1 MMIDQMNGGK
11 RMREHLNIAI
21 DGPSGAGKSTLAKAV
36 ANALQIRYLDTGS
49 MYRAMALFAM
59 RRGISVSDEAGL
71 KTILDDADI
80 RVRYDTRGQRVLIG
94 EEDVTDV
101 LRTQELAMGA
111 STVSAHPCVRE
122 KLAEL
127 QREVGRNYD
136 VVMDGRDITT
146 NVLPNTK
153 HKFFVTASPE
163 IRAERRLKELRAR
176 GSMQE
181 TYEQVLADI
190 KLRDHNDST
199 RAYMPL
205 RQTEDAMRID
215 TSEMTIDEALSALLR
230 AVAEKQD
237 RSE

>member
-1 MMIDQMNGGK
+1 MS
-11 RMREHLNIAI
+11 EHLNIAI

-36 ANALQIRYLDTGS
+36 ASALQIRYLDTGS
-49 MYRAMALFAM
+49 MYRAMALFAS
-59 RRGISVSDEAGL
+59 RRGVAVTDEAGL
-71 KTILDDADI
+71 RTILDDADI
-80 RVRYDTRGQRVLIG
+80 RVLYDDRGQRVLIG
-94 EEDVTDV
+94 DEDVTDI

-146 NVLPNTK
+146 NVLPHTK

-163 IRAERRLKELRAR
+163 VRAERRLKELRAR
-176 GSMQE
+176 GSTQE

-205 RQTEDAMRID
+205 RQTEDSLRID
-215 TSEMTIDEALSALLR
+215 TSEMTIDEALTTLLN
-230 AVAEKQD
+230 AIADKQD
-237 RSE
+237 R

>member
-1 MMIDQMNGGK
+1 
-11 RMREHLNIAI
+11 MREHLNIAI

-36 ANALQIRYLDTGS
+36 ASALQIRYLDTGS
-49 MYRAMALFAM
+49 MHRAMALFAI
-59 RRGISVSDEAGL
+59 RRGVSVSDEAGL

-80 RVRYDTRGQRVLIG
+80 RVRYDERGQRVLIG
-94 EEDVTDV
+94 EEDVTDI

-146 NVLPNTK
+146 NVLPHTK

-215 TSEMTIDEALSALLR
+215 TSEMTTDEALAVLLR
-230 AVAEKQD
+230 TVAEKQD
-237 RSE
+237 R

>member
-1 MMIDQMNGGK
+1 
-11 RMREHLNIAI
+11 MREHLNIAI

-36 ANALQIRYLDTGS
+36 ANALNIRYLDTGS
-49 MYRAMALFAM
+49 MYRAMALFAI
-59 RRGISVSDEAGL
+59 RRGVSVSDEAGL

-80 RVRYDTRGQRVLIG
+80 RVHYAERGQRVLVG
-94 EEDVTDV
+94 AEDVTDS

-122 KLAEL
+122 KLAQL
-127 QREVGRNYD
+127 QREVGRTYD

-146 NVLPNTK
+146 NVLPHTK

-163 IRAERRLKELRAR
+163 IRAERRLKELRSR
-176 GSMQE
+176 GSTLE

-205 RQTEDAMRID
+205 RQAQDAMRID
-215 TSEMTIDEALSALLR
+215 TSEMTIDEAVTTLLR
-230 AVAEKQD
+230 AVADKQA
-237 RSE
+237 R

>member
-1 MMIDQMNGGK
+1 MSERI
-11 RMREHLNIAI
+11 NIAI

-36 ANALQIRYLDTGS
+36 ASALHIRYLDTGS
-49 MYRAMALFAM
+49 MYRAMALFAI
-59 RRGISVSDEAGL
+59 RRGVSVSDEAGL

-80 RVRYDTRGQRVLIG
+80 RVIYDERGQRVLIG
-94 EEDVTDV
+94 DEDVTDG

-111 STVSAHPCVRE
+111 STVSAHPCVRQ

-146 NVLPNTK
+146 NVLPHTK
-153 HKFFVTASPE
+153 HKFFVTARPE
-163 IRAERRLKELRAR
+163 VRAERRLKELRSR
-176 GSMQE
+176 GNTQE
-181 TYEQVLADI
+181 TFEQVLADI

-205 RQTEDAMRID
+205 RQTEDAILID
-215 TSEMTIDEALSALLR
+215 TSDMTIDEALELLLR
-230 AVAEKQD
+230 SIADQQD
-237 RSE
+237 R

>member
-1 MMIDQMNGGK
+1 MSERI
-11 RMREHLNIAI
+11 NIAI

-36 ANALQIRYLDTGS
+36 ASALHIRYLDTGS

-59 RRGISVSDEAGL
+59 RRGVSVSDEAGL

-80 RVRYDTRGQRVLIG
+80 RVIYDERGQRVLIG
-94 EEDVTDV
+94 DEAVTDG
-101 LRTQELAMGA
+101 LRTHELAMGA
-111 STVSAHPCVRE
+111 TTVSAHPCVRQ

-146 NVLPNTK
+146 NVLPHTK
-153 HKFFVTASPE
+153 HKFFVTARPE
-163 IRAERRLKELRAR
+163 VRAERRLKELRSR
-176 GSMQE
+176 GNTQE
-181 TYEQVLADI
+181 TFEQVLADI

-205 RQTEDAMRID
+205 RQTEDAILID
-215 TSEMTIDEALSALLR
+215 TSDMTIDEALELLLR
-230 AVAEKQD
+230 SIADQQN
-237 RSE
+237 R

>member
-1 MMIDQMNGGK
+1 
-11 RMREHLNIAI
+11 MREHLNIAI

-36 ANALQIRYLDTGS
+36 ASALQIRYLDTGS
-49 MYRAMALFAM
+49 MYRAMALFAI
-59 RRGISVSDEAGL
+59 RRGVSVSDEAGL

-80 RVRYDTRGQRVLIG
+80 RVRYDERGQRVLIG
-94 EEDVTDV
+94 EEDVTDI

-146 NVLPNTK
+146 NVLPHTK

-176 GSMQE
+176 GSIQE

-215 TSEMTIDEALSALLR
+215 TSEMTTDEALAVLLR

-237 RSE
+237 R

>member
-1 MMIDQMNGGK
+1 MTDGSKPMS
-11 RMREHLNIAI
+11 EHLNIAI

-36 ANALQIRYLDTGS
+36 ASALQIRYLDTGS
-49 MYRAMALFAM
+49 MYRAMALFAI
-59 RRGISVSDEAGL
+59 RRGVSVSDEAGL

-80 RVRYDTRGQRVLIG
+80 RVSYDERGQRVLLCA
-94 EEDVTDV
+94 EDVTDV

-111 STVSAHPCVRE
+111 STVSAHPCVRQ

-146 NVLPNTK
+146 NVLPHTK

-163 IRAERRLKELRAR
+163 VRAERRLKELRAR
-176 GSMQE
+176 GSTAE
-181 TYEQVLADI
+181 SYEQVLADI

-215 TSEMTIDEALSALLR
+215 TSSMTIQEALTLLLN
-230 AVAEKQD
+230 AIAEKQD
-237 RSE
+237 R

>member
-1 MMIDQMNGGK
+1 MS
-11 RMREHLNIAI
+11 EHLNIAI

-36 ANALQIRYLDTGS
+36 ASALKIRYLDTGS
-49 MYRAMALFAM
+49 MYRAMALFAK
-59 RRGISVSDEAGL
+59 RRGVDVNDEAGL
-71 KTILDDADI
+71 RTILDDADI
-80 RVRYDTRGQRVLIG
+80 RVRYDERGQRVLIG
-94 EEDVTDV
+94 EEDVTDI

-146 NVLPNTK
+146 NVLPHTK

-163 IRAERRLKELRAR
+163 IRAQRRLKELRAR
-176 GSMQE
+176 GSLEE

-205 RQTEDAMRID
+205 RQTEDAVRID
-215 TSEMTIDEALSALLR
+215 TSEMTIDEALSFLL
-230 AVAEKQD
+230 AKIAEKQD
-237 RSE
+237 C

>member
-1 MMIDQMNGGK
+1 MD
-11 RMREHLNIAI
+11 EHLNIAI

-36 ANALQIRYLDTGS
+36 AKNLNIRYLDTGS
-49 MYRAMALFAM
+49 MYRAMALYAM
-59 RRGISVSDEAGL
+59 RRGVPVTDEAGL

-80 RVRYDTRGQRVLIG
+80 RVVYDERGQRVLLLG
-94 EEDVTDV
+94 EDVTDQ
-101 LRTQELAMGA
+101 LRTQELSMGA

-122 KLAEL
+122 KLAQL

-163 IRAERRLKELRAR
+163 VRARRRFEELRAR
-176 GSMQE
+176 GDVTQ
-181 TYEQVLADI
+181 TYEQVLAEL

-199 RAYMPL
+199 RPYMPL
-205 RQTEDAMRID
+205 RQAEDAIRID
-215 TSEMTIDEALSALLR
+215 TSELTIDEALERLLAAIR
-230 AVAEKQD
+230 QQEGEAKWV
-237 RSE
+237 

>member
-1 MMIDQMNGGK
+1 MMNHQKNGGK
-11 RMREHLNIAI
+11 CMREHLNIAI

-36 ANALQIRYLDTGS
+36 ASALQIRYLDTGS
-49 MYRAMALFAM
+49 MYRAMALFAI
-59 RRGISVSDEAGL
+59 RRGVSVSDEAGL

-80 RVRYDTRGQRVLIG
+80 RVRYDERGQRVLIG
-94 EEDVTDV
+94 EEDVTDI

-146 NVLPNTK
+146 NVLPHTK

-176 GSMQE
+176 GSMQD

-215 TSEMTIDEALSALLR
+215 TSEMTTDEALAVLLR

-237 RSE
+237 R

>member
-1 MMIDQMNGGK
+1 
-11 RMREHLNIAI
+11 
-21 DGPSGAGKSTLAKAV
+21 
-36 ANALQIRYLDTGS
+36 
-49 MYRAMALFAM
+49 
-59 RRGISVSDEAGL
+59 
-71 KTILDDADI
+71 ILDDADI
-80 RVRYDTRGQRVLIG
+80 RVQYDERGQRVLIG

-163 IRAERRLKELRAR
+163 VRAERRLKELRAR
-176 GSMQE
+176 GSIQE

-205 RQTEDAMRID
+205 RQTEDSLRID
-215 TSEMTIDEALSALLR
+215 TSEMTIDEALSTLLN
-230 AVAEKQD
+230 AIADKQD
-237 RSE
+237 R

>member
-1 MMIDQMNGGK
+1 MMDGRNNMS
-11 RMREHLNIAI
+11 EHLNIAI

-36 ANALQIRYLDTGS
+36 ASALKIRYLDTGS
-49 MYRAMALFAM
+49 MYRAMALFAI
-59 RRGISVSDEAGL
+59 RRGVSVSDEVGL
-71 KTILDDADI
+71 RAILDDADI
-80 RVRYDTRGQRVLIG
+80 RVLYDERGQRVLIG
-94 EEDVTDV
+94 DEDVTDV

-146 NVLPNTK
+146 NVLPHTK

-176 GSMQE
+176 GSMAE

-199 RAYMPL
+199 RSYMPL

-215 TSEMTIDEALSALLR
+215 TSNMTIDEALALLLG
-230 AVAEKQD
+230 AVAEHQN
-237 RSE
+237 R

>member
-1 MMIDQMNGGK
+1 MMSEPKNGGK
-11 RMREHLNIAI
+11 RMQEHLNIAI

-36 ANALQIRYLDTGS
+36 ASALQIRYLDTGS
-49 MYRAMALFAM
+49 MYRAMALFAI
-59 RRGISVSDEAGL
+59 RRGINVSDEAGL

-80 RVRYDTRGQRVLIG
+80 RVRYDERGQRVLIG

-205 RQTEDAMRID
+205 RQTDDAMRID
-215 TSEMTIDEALSALLR
+215 TSEMSIDEALAALLS
-230 AVAEKQD
+230 AVAEQQD
-237 RSE
+237 R

>member
-1 MMIDQMNGGK
+1 MS
-11 RMREHLNIAI
+11 EHLNIAI

-36 ANALQIRYLDTGS
+36 ASALQIRYLDTGS
-49 MYRAMALFAM
+49 MYRAMALFAT
-59 RRGISVSDEAGL
+59 RRGVAVNDETGL
-71 KTILDDADI
+71 RTILDDADI
-80 RVRYDTRGQRVLIG
+80 RVQYDDRGQRVLIG
-94 EEDVTDV
+94 DEDVTDI

-146 NVLPNTK
+146 NVLPHTK

-163 IRAERRLKELRAR
+163 VRAERRLKELRAR

-205 RQTEDAMRID
+205 RQTEDSLRID
-215 TSEMTIDEALSALLR
+215 TSEMTIDEALTTLLN
-230 AVAEKQD
+230 AIADKQD
-237 RSE
+237 

>member
-1 MMIDQMNGGK
+1 MS
-11 RMREHLNIAI
+11 EHLNIAI

-36 ANALQIRYLDTGS
+36 ANALKIRYLDTGA

-59 RRGISVSDEAGL
+59 RRGVRVSDEAGL
-71 KTILDDADI
+71 QTILDDADI
-80 RVRYDTRGQRVLIG
+80 RVEYDERGQRVLLG
-94 EEDVTDV
+94 SEDVTES

-111 STVSAHPCVRE
+111 STVSAHPCVRQ

-127 QREVGRNYD
+127 QREVGRKYD

-146 NVLPNTK
+146 NVLPHTK
-153 HKFFVTASPE
+153 HKFFVTADPE
-163 IRAERRLKELRAR
+163 VRAERRLNELRAR
-176 GSMQE
+176 GSTQE

-205 RQTEDAMRID
+205 RQTEDAVRID
-215 TSEMTIDEALSALLR
+215 TSNMTIDEALSLLLNTIAQR
-230 AVAEKQD
+230 QD
-237 RSE
+237 R

>member
-1 MMIDQMNGGK
+1 MS
-11 RMREHLNIAI
+11 EHLNIAI

-49 MYRAMALFAM
+49 MYRAMALFAT
-59 RRGISVSDEAGL
+59 RRGVAVNDEAGL
-71 KTILDDADI
+71 RTILDDADI
-80 RVRYDTRGQRVLIG
+80 RVKYDERGQRVLIG
-94 EEDVTDV
+94 DEDVTDG

-111 STVSAHPCVRE
+111 STVSAHPCVRQ

-146 NVLPNTK
+146 NVLPHTK

-163 IRAERRLKELRAR
+163 VRAERRLKELRAR

-215 TSEMTIDEALSALLR
+215 TSEMTIDEALTLLL
-230 AVAEKQD
+230 ASIAEQQE
-237 RSE
+237 R